1 MKVMLAVIAAFAC
14 LVQVSAAQPLSP
26 NREPEQWA
34 LAHIDVETTGLD
46 PSFHE
51 MIDIGVIYTDLKG
64 EELGRL
70 YIRIMPAHPD
80 RIEPGARAVNGFD
93 VHYWEAH
100 GAVSEQEAVARL
112 LDFHKQTAGER
123 TVMLTAYNAWFDHAF
138 LGALLSRHE
147 ASWRDIF
154 YYQVLDIP
162 SMAWGRGIRGV
173 NGREVAS
180 ALGLPPETNVPLEHT
195 GLSGAV
201 FNLAVY
207 RALMADQ
214 HEGRG

>member
-1 MKVMLAVIAAFAC
+1 
-14 LVQVSAAQPLSP
+14 
-26 NREPEQWA
+26 
-34 LAHIDVETTGLD
+34 
-46 PSFHE
+46 
-51 MIDIGVIYTDLKG
+51 
-64 EELGRL
+64 
-70 YIRIMPAHPD
+70 
-80 RIEPGARAVNGFD
+80 
-93 VHYWEAH
+93 
-100 GAVSEQEAVARL
+100 
-112 LDFHKQTAGER
+112 
-123 TVMLTAYNAWFDHAF
+123 VMLTAYNAWFDHAF

-154 YYQVLDIP
+154 YYHVLDIP

-207 RALMADQ
+207 RALMASPSID
-214 HEGRG
+214 